1 MFRAQNQCLATA
13 QTSVRIAPIARTLLA
28 NLSLL
33 NQGVKK
39 PLGFL
44 NPKLYALGAAGGAFR
59 DILTGDNTLLPAPGY
74 SAQAGWDA
82 CCGLGSPDSTRLL
95 AALSA

>member
-1 MFRAQNQCLATA
+1 MSLRWASQL
-13 QTSVRIAPIARTLLA
+13 RIRHVQVA
-28 NLSLL
+28 LL

-59 DILTGDNTLLPAPGY
+59 DILTGDNTVLPAPGY

-82 CCGLGSPDSTRLL
+82 CCGLGSPDGTRLL